1 MLLANILQR
10 VLFAYYT
17 IPFMKQLTRLRPYA
31 HLLRLHQPIGGFLLL
46 WPTLWALC
54 LAGEGRPSLKLV
66 FLFTLGTFLTRG
78 LGCVASDIADRH
90 FDGLV
95 TRTKKRPLVT
105 GEVGLKAAFSLLL
118 LTCFLALCV
127 VLQLNA
133 LTIKLSIIGLAL
145 ALIYP
150 YAKRVTYWPQ
160 GVLGLAFSWG
170 IPMAFAAQ
178 MNQVPPI
185 AWLLF
190 MTAVLWP
197 LAYDTMY
204 AMVDREDD
212 RHIGVKSTALLFG
225 RHDRLFIAVVQ
236 TSFMTLLILL
246 GFLLK
251 LQASYYLF
259 LSLAAS
265 LFVYQHYLIKDR
277 KPERCFKA
285 FLNNS
290 WVGALLLLGFVL
302 GTHPL

>member
-1 MLLANILQR
+1 MN
-10 VLFAYYT
+10 
-17 IPFMKQLTRLRPYA
+17 QLTRLRPYV

-54 LAGEGRPSLKLV
+54 LASNAHPSFKLV

-95 TRTKKRPLVT
+95 ARTKNRPLVT
-105 GEVGLKAAFSLLL
+105 GAVGLKAAYSLLVL
-118 LTCFLALCV
+118 CSFLALWV
-127 VLQLNA
+127 VLQFNA
-133 LTIKLSIIGLAL
+133 LTIKLSIIGLGL

-160 GVLGLAFSWG
+160 AVLGLAFSWG

-190 MTAVLWP
+190 VTAALWP

-212 RHIGVKSTALLFG
+212 RLIGVKSTALLFG
-225 RHDRLFIAVVQ
+225 QHDCLFIAVIQ
-236 TSFMTLLILL
+236 AIFTALLILL

-251 LQASYYLF
+251 LQPSYYLF

-265 LFVYQHYLIKDR
+265 LFVYQHYLIKDK

-285 FLNNS
+285 FLNNG
-290 WVGALLLLGFVL
+290 WVGVVLLIGFVL
-302 GTHPL
+302 GMHPL